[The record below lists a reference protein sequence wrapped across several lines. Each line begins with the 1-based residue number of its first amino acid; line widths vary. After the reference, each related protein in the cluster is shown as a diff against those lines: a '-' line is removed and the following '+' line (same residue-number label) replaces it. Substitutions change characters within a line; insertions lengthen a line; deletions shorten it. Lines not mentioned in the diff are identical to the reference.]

1 MRAWYQ
7 KDMALGLLY
16 SCTLGH
22 VRPDCPLALIQNRRA
37 DGTDFMEVVPCEH
50 QMPGQ
55 REQARPGRYPTLC
68 RAARASHPLPALRL
82 RAHRV
87 LLARNLPRCACSGG
101 GPVASL

>member
-55 REQARPGRYPTLC
+55 REQAR
-68 RAARASHPLPALRL
+68 APLPPA
-82 RAHRV
+82 APPS
-87 LLARNLPRCACSGG
+87 LARHLLEYTPRRWTPHTAFQPPATAWPNSCSE
-101 GPVASL
+101 VAPP

>member
-55 REQARPGRYPTLC
+55 REQARAPPACCPSPHLLGYTPRRQTPYPAFLPPVLAWPSLNLC
-68 RAARASHPLPALRL
+68 SE
-82 RAHRV
+82 
-87 LLARNLPRCACSGG
+87 
-101 GPVASL
+101 VAPPWR